1 MLFFNTANKE
11 SNIYRMCY
19 NHRLMNRDYSTA
31 VFGYQGGKSN
41 ISEWLVSH
49 FPSHYRKMHY
59 IEPFAGSLA
68 VLFRKSR
75 SVAESVSDLNENI
88 YNFHLV
94 LRDNLA
100 ELDRLVTSTLY
111 CEKTWNIANNIYTGK
126 IKEPDPIKK
135 AWATYI
141 NFRLSFAGAGDAFG
155 HLISALNVRT
165 TPSASYHNNKKRLF
179 MFSDRLKYT
188 QIFNRPAEWFIERFI
203 NEETV
208 FMYLDPPYP
217 GTDQATYSHK
227 FNMNSFNSLLNQL
240 YTAKFMFMLSFYEKE
255 EMELEKFKQSDK
267 FSFLYKDSH
276 LFIGNEGKK
285 PPRRECILINYP
297 NHNQQQGFDI

>member
-1 MLFFNTANKE
+1 
-11 SNIYRMCY
+11 
-19 NHRLMNRDYSTA
+19 
-31 VFGYQGGKSN
+31 
-41 ISEWLVSH
+41 
-49 FPSHYRKMHY
+49 
-59 IEPFAGSLA
+59 
-68 VLFRKSR
+68 
-75 SVAESVSDLNENI
+75 
-88 YNFHLV
+88 
-94 LRDNLA
+94 
-100 ELDRLVTSTLY
+100 
-111 CEKTWNIANNIYTGK
+111 
-126 IKEPDPIKK
+126 
-135 AWATYI
+135 
-141 NFRLSFAGAGDAFG
+141 
-155 HLISALNVRT
+155 
-165 TPSASYHNNKKRLF
+165 